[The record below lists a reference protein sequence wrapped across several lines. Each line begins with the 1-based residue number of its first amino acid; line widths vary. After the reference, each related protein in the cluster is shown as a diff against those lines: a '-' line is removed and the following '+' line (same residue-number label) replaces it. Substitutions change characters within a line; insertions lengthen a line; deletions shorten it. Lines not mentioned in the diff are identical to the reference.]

1 MESLC
6 QQEIY
11 LLILVEL
18 QNERGPIVVILGCIL
33 ELDVTGALQDA
44 VFQLGCLAIGVMSEE
59 CAGRHLDT

>member
-1 MESLC
+1 M
-6 QQEIY
+6 
-11 LLILVEL
+11 LILVEL